1 MLTGYSALR
10 QELDLQTPPPHVQS
24 RIMGSVRRTEI
35 LPDRT
40 LETFGKKAA
49 PRPGLRGHLLFALK
63 HEPTDLGVLAAA
75 LRKLG
80 PVFVRDWVL
89 AEPTGAYSRKAW
101 FFYEYLTGDRLDL
114 PNAATGVY
122 AEALDPDRHIVG
134 ARKTSSR
141 HRIYDN
147 LLGAP
152 GFSPT
157 IRRTQKLVD
166 LIESRLQAKA
176 ENLTRDAD
184 PALLRRAV
192 AYLYTKETKSTFEIE
207 GETASPQ
214 REERFVAALTR
225 AAGFRTSDKASL
237 IELQNI
243 IVDPRFAAN
252 DWRIIQ
258 NYVGETISGYR
269 QRIHLI
275 CPKPEDVAQLMS
287 SWANCADRL
296 LADKID
302 PVVAAAVIAFG
313 FVFIHPFEDGNG
325 RVHRFLIHNVLS
337 RTGFS
342 PKDMIFP
349 VSAAIVRDMAQ
360 YDAAL
365 EGFSRPL
372 LSLIDHHLTEDDRLL
387 VSGETAD
394 YYSYF
399 DATHLAEYLY
409 ERVADTVQ
417 HDLAEELEFL
427 DRFDRAYQ
435 AVRRVVD
442 MPNNRLSLF
451 IRLVMANGGRLSRNK
466 RGQFAE
472 ISDDEIAA
480 MEEAVR
486 VSRRADP

>member
-1 MLTGYSALR
+1 MLTGYCALR
-10 QELDLQTPPPHVQS
+10 EELELQTPPPHVQS
-24 RIMGSVRRTEI
+24 QIIGSVRRTEI
-35 LPDRT
+35 LADRT
-40 LETFGKKAA
+40 IETYGKKAA
-49 PRPGLRGHLLFALK
+49 PQPGLRSHLLFALK

-75 LRKLG
+75 LKKLG
-80 PVFVRDWVL
+80 PAFVREWVL

-101 FFYEYLTGDRLDL
+101 FFYEYLTGDTLDL

-122 AEALDPDRHIVG
+122 AEAIDPDRHIVG
-134 ARKTSSR
+134 ARKISSR

-166 LIESRLQAKA
+166 LMSSRLQAKA
-176 ENLTRDAD
+176 EDLTRGAD

-225 AAGFRTSDKASL
+225 AAVFKTSDKASL

-243 IVDPRFAAN
+243 IVDPRFAAS
-252 DWRIIQ
+252 DWRDIQ
-258 NYVGETISGYR
+258 NYVGETTSGYR

-275 CPKPEDVAQLMS
+275 CPKPEDVAPLMS
-287 SWANCADRL
+287 SWAKCAERL
-296 LADKID
+296 LADEID
-302 PVVAAAVIAFG
+302 PVVAAAIIAFG

-325 RVHRFLIHNVLS
+325 RVHRFLVHNVLS
-337 RTGFS
+337 KTGFS
-342 PKDMIFP
+342 PNNMIFP

-365 EGFSRPL
+365 EAFSRPL
-372 LSLIDHHLTEDDRLL
+372 LGLIDHRLTEEDKLL

-409 ERVADTVQ
+409 GRVADTVQ

-435 AVRRVVD
+435 AARRIVD

-451 IRLVMANGGRLSRNK
+451 IRLVMANGGRLARNK
-466 RGQFAE
+466 REHFAE
-472 ISDDEIAA
+472 ISDKEVAE
-480 MEEAVR
+480 MEEAIR
-486 VSRRADP
+486 VSSRADA